1 MDHQTTNVLVAGV
14 GGQGVIL
21 ASDIMCEVFMGAG
34 YDVKKSEIHGMA
46 MRGGIVTSHFR
57 FGKKVYSPL
66 IKEGEVDILFAFGPH
81 LFHFLPRA
89 VRIEKLHRLSSL
101 LCIFA
106 QIFLIHHAVVIHDEG
121 HDAR

>member
-1 MDHQTTNVLVAGV
+1 
-14 GGQGVIL
+14 
-21 ASDIMCEVFMGAG
+21 MGKP
-34 YDVKKSEIHGMA
+34 DFEKTESESEILMKSRQLKTISPYIGQQCRSSVAHS
-46 MRGGIVTSHFR
+46 SHFTIS
-57 FGKKVYSPL
+57 FAFML
-66 IKEGEVDILFAFGPH
+66 DILFAFGAH